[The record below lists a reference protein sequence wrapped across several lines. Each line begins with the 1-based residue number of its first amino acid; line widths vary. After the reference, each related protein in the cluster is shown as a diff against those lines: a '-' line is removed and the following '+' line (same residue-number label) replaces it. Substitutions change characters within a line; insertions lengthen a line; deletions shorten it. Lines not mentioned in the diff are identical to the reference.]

1 MSAGDGVRRHPGPD
15 DGATGGRG
23 DAPVWRHFLT
33 ETVEVVGDRP
43 TARWLCE
50 VASGADA
57 EEFIAL
63 LDDRPTERMIA
74 HLDAMV
80 ARYRAGEPLQY
91 VLGRWGFRRLDLAV
105 DRRVLIPRAD
115 TELLVEVALEHLAG
129 RATRVVADLGTGSGA
144 VGLALADE
152 LPLEGTTVVLTDV
165 SADALAVARANL
177 AGIGR
182 AARNVRIAAGDWL
195 TPLDDVVAGGVR
207 CDAIVANPPYVAIGD
222 PDLEADVAAW
232 EPALA
237 LLAGTDGLDALRTI
251 IAGACEYLVD
261 GGWLIVEHGR
271 RQGPDVRGLFAA
283 AGFER
288 IDTRRDLA
296 QHERVTL
303 GRRPIAE

>member
-1 MSAGDGVRRHPGPD
+1 MSD
-15 DGATGGRG
+15 DGRAGI

-50 VASGADA
+50 VAAGADA
-57 EEFIAL
+57 EEFL
-63 LDDRPTERMIA
+63 LQLDDRPTERMIA

-105 DRRVLIPRAD
+105 DERVLIPRAD
-115 TELLVEVALEHLAG
+115 TELLVEVALERLESMSGAG
-129 RATRVVADLGTGSGA
+129 RSSRVVADLGTGSGA

-152 LPLEGTTVVLTDV
+152 LPLEGTTVILTDV
-165 SADALAVARANL
+165 SADAIAVARANL

-195 TPLDDVVAGGVR
+195 APLDDVLEPGVR
-207 CDAIVANPPYVAIGD
+207 CDLIVSNPPYVPVGD
-222 PDLEADVAAW
+222 PDLESDVAEW
-232 EPALA
+232 EPELA
-237 LLAGTDGLDALRTI
+237 LFAGSDGLDALRTI
-251 IAGACEYLVD
+251 VTEAGAHLVD
-261 GGWLIVEHGR
+261 GGWLIVEHGH
-271 RQGPDVRGLFAA
+271 RQGRDVRELFAA

-288 IDTRRDLA
+288 IETRRDLA

-303 GRRPIAE
+303 GCRPGGRGNRSADPA